1 MARRRTKRTVNITL
15 NRYKLGFGL
24 LIVGVLYFFLFQMA
38 QESPLF
44 VWLSYPTL
52 QLFGEK
58 GSMVFFWLLT
68 IIGLLIVLR
77 QKYYTRRLFKFWL
90 ILITIVCW
98 FLNFPLLD
106 AGFWRISSPEFRGL
120 LMENGGWLW
129 YTFLW
134 IIDWSLGGE
143 VQAIK
148 IVVFACFLI
157 TCIAIGIYYNLKI
170 PTLRF
175 EAIANHYESV
185 KTSVKKA
192 KEDAKSTAKSSA
204 QPTKE
209 PVSAPATTHH
219 SSTSPW
225 ENTASETSLLKSIL
239 KDKLATKIQ
248 QKEDEQTIRQLHINF
263 PKNKPTFSLDLLE
276 KNMSPG
282 TLLDETVLMEKAQA
296 IRNKLAEFDIAVTIE
311 WFNIGPTVIQFKL
324 KPDSGIKI
332 TKIESYDKDI
342 ALALRTKSLRVLAP
356 IPGTDTVGIE
366 IPNPKPQMVYLSDVL
381 GGINF
386 TKGMTQSF
394 TNLPIGTS
402 IDGTHLI
409 RDLESMPHLLV
420 AGATGSG
427 KSVGV
432 NNFITGLMYQ
442 NTPSELKFLM
452 VDPKQ
457 VELGIY
463 EWIPYLLA
471 PIITDPGKAVKL
483 LKRSVDFMEERYTKL
498 KKYKVRNL
506 SEYNEKVKDD
516 EKMYR
521 LVIIIDELADL
532 MMSGNKKDTETY
544 ITRIAQ
550 KARAVGI
557 HLILATQRPSVN
569 VITGLIKANIP
580 TRIAFWV
587 VSQIDSRTI
596 LDVKGAEDLVGKG
609 DLLYM
614 DPKTKFPI
622 RVQAPYIST
631 GETEEIVRAIIDTY
645 MVGLTENDIFHPE
658 IIRLLENKGEY
669 AGDDMVQGDDEELIE
684 QAIQIIAETRKA
696 SATMLQRKLGVWFP
710 RAARLIDIME
720 QRGIVWPQEGAKPR
734 EIFI

>member
-1 MARRRTKRTVNITL
+1 MARRRTKRTTSITL
-15 NRYKLGFGL
+15 SRYKLGFGL
-24 LIVGVLYFFLFQMA
+24 LIIGALFFFSFQMA
-38 QESPLF
+38 QNSPLF
-44 VWLSYPTL
+44 TGLSYPTT

-58 GSMVFFWLLT
+58 GSMVFFGFLT
-68 IIGLLIVLR
+68 LIGLLIVMR
-77 QKYYTRRLFKFWL
+77 QKYFTRRLFKFGL
-90 ILITIVCW
+90 ILITILCG

-106 AGFWRISSPEFRGL
+106 LGFERIASSEFRAL
-120 LMENGGWLW
+120 LLENGGRIWYIYLRVLNRWLW
-129 YTFLW
+129 
-134 IIDWSLGGE
+134 GE

-148 IVVFACFLI
+148 IVVFACLLI
-157 TCIAIGIYYNLKI
+157 TVIAIGIYYNLKI
-170 PTLRF
+170 PALRF
-175 EAIANHYESV
+175 DALSSHYEAV

-192 KEDAKSTAKSSA
+192 KENASTNK
-204 QPTKE
+204 
-209 PVSAPATTHH
+209 TTTIQKTQGGDLEQK
-219 SSTSPW
+219 TSMP
-225 ENTASETSLLKSIL
+225 EQNSEKSLLKSIL
-239 KDKLATKIQ
+239 KDKLANKMQ
-248 QKEDEQTIRQLHINF
+248 QKEDEQTIRQLHISF
-263 PKNKPTFSLDLLE
+263 PKDKPTFPLSLLDQNANPWPSLDE
-276 KNMSPG
+276 HI
-282 TLLDETVLMEKAQA
+282 LMEKAQA
-296 IRNKLAEFDIAVTIE
+296 IKSKLAEFDIDVTVE
-311 WFNIGPTVIQFKL
+311 GFNIGPTVIQFKL
-324 KPDSGIKI
+324 KPDSGVKI

-342 ALALRTKSLRVLAP
+342 ALALRTKSLRILAP

-386 TKGMTQSF
+386 AKGMTESF
-394 TNLPIGTS
+394 TNLPVGTS
-402 IDGTHLI
+402 IDGTHLV

-432 NNFITGLMYQ
+432 NTFITALMYQ

-463 EWIPYLLA
+463 EGIPYLLA

-483 LKRSVDFMEERYTKL
+483 LKRAVDFMEERYTKL
-498 KKYKVRNL
+498 KKLKVRNL
-506 SEYNEKVKDD
+506 SEYNDKAKDD
-516 EKMYR
+516 DKMYR

-532 MMSGNKKDTETY
+532 MMSGNKKDTELY

-614 DPKTKFPI
+614 DPKTKYPV

-631 GETEEIVRAIIDTY
+631 GETEEIVRAIIDKY
-645 MVGLTENDIFHPE
+645 MIGLTENDIFHPE
-658 IIRLLENKGEY
+658 IIRLLESKGEY
-669 AGDDMVQGDDEELIE
+669 AGEDMVQGDDEELIE
-684 QAIQIIAETRKA
+684 QAIQIISETRKA
-696 SATMLQRKLGVWFP
+696 SATMLQRKLWVGFP

>member
-1 MARRRTKRTVNITL
+1 MARRRTKRTTSITL
-15 NRYKLGFGL
+15 SRYKLWFGL
-24 LIVGVLYFFLFQMA
+24 LIIGALFFFSFQMA
-38 QESPLF
+38 QNSPLF
-44 VWLSYPTL
+44 TGLSYPTT

-58 GSMVFFWLLT
+58 GSMVFFGFLT
-68 IIGLLIVLR
+68 LIGLLIVLR
-77 QKYYTRRLFKFWL
+77 QKYYTRRLFKFSL
-90 ILITIVCW
+90 ILITIFCG

-106 AGFWRISSPEFRGL
+106 IGFDRFASIEFRTLLLENGWRIWYMYLRIL
-120 LMENGGWLW
+120 DRWLW
-129 YTFLW
+129 
-134 IIDWSLGGE
+134 GE

-148 IVVFACFLI
+148 IVVFACLLI
-157 TCIAIGIYYNLKI
+157 TVIAIGIYYNLKI
-170 PTLRF
+170 PALRF
-175 EAIANHYESV
+175 DALNSHYEAV

-192 KEDAKSTAKSSA
+192 KENTSINKTTPVQKSQAEDLEQKTM
-204 QPTKE
+204 
-209 PVSAPATTHH
+209 THI
-219 SSTSPW
+219 SP
-225 ENTASETSLLKSIL
+225 EQNSEKSLLKSIL
-239 KDKLATKIQ
+239 KDKLANKIQ

-263 PKNKPTFSLDLLE
+263 PKDKPTFPLS
-276 KNMSPG
+276 
-282 TLLDETVLMEKAQA
+282 LLDQNTNPWASIDEDILMEKAHA
-296 IRNKLAEFDIAVTIE
+296 IKNKLAEFDIDVTVE
-311 WFNIGPTVIQFKL
+311 GFNIGPTVIQFKL
-324 KPDSGIKI
+324 KPDSGVKI

-342 ALALRTKSLRVLAP
+342 ALALRTKSLRILAP
-356 IPGTDTVGIE
+356 IPWTDTVGIE

-381 GGINF
+381 WGINF
-386 TKGMTQSF
+386 AKGMTESF
-394 TNLPIGTS
+394 TNLPVGTS
-402 IDGTHLI
+402 IDGTHLV

-432 NNFITGLMYQ
+432 NTFITALMYQ

-471 PIITDPGKAVKL
+471 PIITDPSKAVKL
-483 LKRSVDFMEERYTKL
+483 LKRAVDFMEERYTKL
-498 KKYKVRNL
+498 KKLKVRNL
-506 SEYNEKVKDD
+506 SEYNDKAKDD
-516 EKMYR
+516 DKMYR

-532 MMSGNKKDTETY
+532 MMSGNKKDTELY

-596 LDVKGAEDLVGKG
+596 LDVKWAEDLVGKG

-614 DPKTKFPI
+614 DPKTKYPI

-631 GETEEIVRAIIDTY
+631 GETEEIVRAIVDKY

-658 IIRLLENKGEY
+658 IIRLLESKGEY
-669 AGDDMVQGDDEELIE
+669 AGEDMIQGDDEELIE
-684 QAIQIIAETRKA
+684 QAIQIISETRKA

-720 QRGIVWPQEGAKPR
+720 QRGIIGPQEWAKPR

>member
-1 MARRRTKRTVNITL
+1 
-15 NRYKLGFGL
+15 
-24 LIVGVLYFFLFQMA
+24 MA

-44 VWLSYPTL
+44 TWLSYPTT

-58 GSMVFFWLLT
+58 WSMVFFWFLT
-68 IIGLLIVLR
+68 LVGALIVLR
-77 QKYYTRRLFKFWL
+77 QKYYTRRLFKFSI
-90 ILITIVCW
+90 ILITIICG
-98 FLNFPLLD
+98 FLNFPLLEF
-106 AGFWRISSPEFRGL
+106 GFNRISSPEFRAL
-120 LMENGGWLW
+120 LLDNGWWLW
-129 YTFLW
+129 YTFLRVV
-134 IIDWSLGGE
+134 DRALGGE
-143 VQAIK
+143 IQAIK

-157 TCIAIGIYYNLKI
+157 TCIAIWIYYNLKI
-170 PTLRF
+170 PALRF
-175 EAIANHYESV
+175 EAIAQHYDAV

-192 KEDAKSTAKSSA
+192 KEVTQKAKQEREASAATQKSESNDKKTAA
-204 QPTKE
+204 E
-209 PVSAPATTHH
+209 NI
-219 SSTSPW
+219 SP
-225 ENTASETSLLKSIL
+225 ENSEKNLLKSIL

-248 QKEDEQTIRQLHINF
+248 QKEDEQTIRQLHISF
-263 PKNKPTFSLDLLE
+263 PKNKPTFSIDLLDR
-276 KNMSPG
+276 NTSPG
-282 TLLDETVLMEKAQA
+282 PSLDEDVLMEKAQA
-296 IRNKLAEFDIAVTIE
+296 IRSKLAEFDIEVSVE
-311 WFNIGPTVIQFKL
+311 WFNIWPTVIQFKL
-324 KPDSGIKI
+324 KPDSGVKI

-342 ALALRTKSLRVLAP
+342 ALALRTKSLRILAP

-381 GGINF
+381 WGVSF
-386 TKGMTQSF
+386 TKWMTQSF
-394 TNLPIGTS
+394 TNLPVGTG
-402 IDGTHLI
+402 IDGTHLV

-432 NNFITGLMYQ
+432 NTFITALMYQ

-498 KKYKVRNL
+498 KKVKVRNL
-506 SEYNEKVKDD
+506 SEYNEKVKED

-532 MMSGNKKDTETY
+532 MMSWNKKDTEIY

-631 GETEEIVRAIIDTY
+631 GETEEVVRAIIDTY

-658 IIRLLENKGEY
+658 IIRLLESKGEY

-696 SATMLQRKLGVWFP
+696 SATMLQRKLGVGFP

-720 QRGIVWPQEGAKPR
+720 QRGIVGPQEGAKPR
-734 EIFI
+734 EILI

>member
-1 MARRRTKRTVNITL
+1 
-15 NRYKLGFGL
+15 
-24 LIVGVLYFFLFQMA
+24 MA

-44 VWLSYPTL
+44 AGLSYPTT

-58 GSMVFFWLLT
+58 WSIVFFWFLT
-68 IIGLLIVLR
+68 LIWALIILR
-77 QKYYTRRLFKFWL
+77 QKYYTRWLFKFSL
-90 ILITIVCW
+90 ILITIICG

-106 AGFWRISSPEFRGL
+106 IWFSRISSPEFRTL
-120 LMENGGWLW
+120 LLDNGGWLW
-129 YTFLW
+129 YTFLRA
-134 IIDWSLGGE
+134 IDRALGGE

-157 TCIAIGIYYNLKI
+157 ACIAIGIYYNLKI
-170 PTLRF
+170 PALRF
-175 EAIANHYESV
+175 EAIANHYEAV
-185 KTSVKKA
+185 KTSVKKV
-192 KEDAKSTAKSSA
+192 KETSQSNSRNNTGTWVAQNTTAEHTSSGSGNISA
-204 QPTKE
+204 QQKE
-209 PVSAPATTHH
+209 
-219 SSTSPW
+219 TS
-225 ENTASETSLLKSIL
+225 EKSLLKSIL
-239 KDKLATKIQ
+239 KDKLANKIQ

-263 PKNKPTFSLDLLE
+263 PKNKPTFSIDLLD
-276 KNMSPG
+276 KNMHPWPS
-282 TLLDETVLMEKAQA
+282 LDEDVLMEKAQA
-296 IRNKLAEFDIAVTIE
+296 IRNKLAEFDIDVTIE
-311 WFNIGPTVIQFKL
+311 GFNIGPTVIQFKL
-324 KPDSGIKI
+324 KPDSGVKI

-342 ALALRTKSLRVLAP
+342 ALALRTKSLRILAP

-381 GGINF
+381 WWVTF
-386 TKGMTQSF
+386 AKGMTQSF

-432 NNFITGLMYQ
+432 NTFITALMYQ

-463 EWIPYLLA
+463 EGIPYLLA

-483 LKRSVDFMEERYTKL
+483 LRRTVDFMEERYTKL
-498 KKYKVRNL
+498 KKVKVRNL
-506 SEYNEKVKDD
+506 SEYNEKVKED

-532 MMSGNKKDTETY
+532 MMSGNKKDTELY

-596 LDVKGAEDLVGKG
+596 LDIKGAEDLVGKG

-645 MVGLTENDIFHPE
+645 MVWLTENDIFHPE
-658 IIRLLENKGEY
+658 IIRLLESKGEY

-684 QAIQIIAETRKA
+684 QAIQIISETRKA
-696 SATMLQRKLGVWFP
+696 SATMLQRKLGVGFP

-720 QRGIVWPQEGAKPR
+720 QRGIVGPQEGARPR
-734 EIFI
+734 DILI

>member
-1 MARRRTKRTVNITL
+1 
-15 NRYKLGFGL
+15 
-24 LIVGVLYFFLFQMA
+24 MA
-38 QESPLF
+38 QDSPLF
-44 VWLSYPTL
+44 TGLSYPTT

-68 IIGLLIVLR
+68 VIWALIVIR
-77 QKYYTRRLFKFWL
+77 QKYYTRRLFKFGI
-90 ILITIVCW
+90 ILITIICW

-106 AGFWRISSPEFRGL
+106 MWFSRIATPEFRSL
-120 LMENGGWLW
+120 LLDNWGWLW
-129 YTFLW
+129 YTFLRVLDRW
-134 IIDWSLGGE
+134 LWSE

-157 TCIAIGIYYNLKI
+157 TCIAIGIYYNLRI
-170 PTLRF
+170 PALRF
-175 EAIANHYESV
+175 DAISSHYEAV
-185 KTSVKKA
+185 KSTVKKA
-192 KEDAKSTAKSSA
+192 REHTESIKKSTEQEQKISPRTDQEMQSSE
-204 QPTKE
+204 K
-209 PVSAPATTHH
+209 
-219 SSTSPW
+219 
-225 ENTASETSLLKSIL
+225 SLLKSIL

-248 QKEDEQTIRQLHINF
+248 QKEDEQTIRQLHVNF
-263 PKNKPTFSLDLLE
+263 PKDKPTFALE
-276 KNMSPG
+276 
-282 TLLDETVLMEKAQA
+282 LLDQNSNPWPSIDEHILMEKAQA
-296 IRNKLAEFDIAVTIE
+296 IRNKLAEFDIDVSIE
-311 WFNIGPTVIQFKL
+311 GFNIGPTVIQFKL
-324 KPDSGIKI
+324 RPDSGVKI
-332 TKIESYDKDI
+332 TRIESYDKDI
-342 ALALRTKSLRVLAP
+342 ALALRTKSLRILAP
-356 IPGTDTVGIE
+356 IPWTDTVGIE
-366 IPNPKPQMVYLSDVL
+366 IPNPKPQIVYLSDIIWGVT
-381 GGINF
+381 F

-402 IDGTHLI
+402 IDWTHLI

-427 KSVGV
+427 KSVGI
-432 NNFITGLMYQ
+432 NTFITALMYQ

-463 EWIPYLLA
+463 EGIPYLLA

-483 LKRSVDFMEERYTKL
+483 LRRTVDFMEERYSKL
-498 KKYKVRNL
+498 KKEKVRNFT
-506 SEYNEKVKDD
+506 EHNEKVKETD
-516 EKMYR
+516 KMYR

-532 MMSGNKKDTETY
+532 MMSWNKKDTELY

-557 HLILATQRPSVN
+557 HLVLATQRPSVN

-596 LDVKGAEDLVGKG
+596 LDIKGAEDLVWKW

-614 DPKTKFPI
+614 DPKTKFPL

-631 GETEEIVRAIIDTY
+631 GETEEIVRAIVDKY
-645 MVGLTENDIFHPE
+645 MVWLNEHDIFHPE
-658 IIRLLENKGEY
+658 IIRLLESKGEY
-669 AGDDMVQGDDEELIE
+669 AGEDMVQGDDEELIE
-684 QAIQIIAETRKA
+684 QAIQIIAETHKA
-696 SATMLQRKLGVWFP
+696 SATMLQRKLGVGFP

-720 QRGIVWPQEGAKPR
+720 QRGIVGPQEGARPR
-734 EIFI
+734 EILI

>member
-1 MARRRTKRTVNITL
+1 
-15 NRYKLGFGL
+15 
-24 LIVGVLYFFLFQMA
+24 MA

-44 VWLSYPTL
+44 TGLSYPTT

-58 GSMVFFWLLT
+58 GSIVFFWFLT
-68 IIGLLIVLR
+68 LIWALIILR
-77 QKYYTRRLFKFWL
+77 QKYYTRWLFKFSL
-90 ILITIVCW
+90 ILITIICG

-106 AGFWRISSPEFRGL
+106 IWFSRISSPEFRGL
-120 LMENGGWLW
+120 LLDNGWWLW
-129 YTFLW
+129 YTFLRL
-134 IIDWSLGGE
+134 IDRGLGWE

-170 PTLRF
+170 PALRF
-175 EAIANHYESV
+175 EAIANHYEAV
-185 KTSVKKA
+185 KTTVKKA
-192 KEDAKSTAKSSA
+192 KEASQSTAKSPSPA
-204 QPTKE
+204 QK
-209 PVSAPATTHH
+209 ATNEQF
-219 SSTSPW
+219 SSGQSNNTDQSP
-225 ENTASETSLLKSIL
+225 EGAEKSLLKSIL
-239 KDKLATKIQ
+239 KDKLANKIQ

-263 PKNKPTFSLDLLE
+263 PKNKPTFSIDLLD
-276 KNMSPG
+276 KNMSPWPS
-282 TLLDETVLMEKAQA
+282 LDEEVLMEKAQA
-296 IRNKLAEFDIAVTIE
+296 IRNKLAEFDIDVTIE
-311 WFNIGPTVIQFKL
+311 WFNIWPTVIQFKL
-324 KPDSGIKI
+324 KPDSGVKI

-342 ALALRTKSLRVLAP
+342 ALALRTKSLRILAP

-366 IPNPKPQMVYLSDVL
+366 IPNPKPQMVYLSDVI

-386 TKGMTQSF
+386 TKWMTQSF

-409 RDLESMPHLLV
+409 RDLESMPHVLV

-432 NNFITGLMYQ
+432 NTFITALMYQ

-463 EWIPYLLA
+463 EGIPYLLA
-471 PIITDPGKAVKL
+471 PIITDAGKAVKL

-498 KKYKVRNL
+498 KKVKVRNL
-506 SEYNEKVKDD
+506 TEYNEKVKED
-516 EKMYR
+516 ERMYR

-596 LDVKGAEDLVGKG
+596 LDVKGAEDLVGKW

-631 GETEEIVRAIIDTY
+631 GETEEVVRAIIDTY

-658 IIRLLENKGEY
+658 IIRLLESKGEY

-684 QAIQIIAETRKA
+684 QAIQIISETRKA
-696 SATMLQRKLGVWFP
+696 SATMLQRKLGVGFP

-720 QRGIVWPQEGAKPR
+720 QRGIVGPQEGARPR
-734 EIFI
+734 DILI